1 MTQAIH
7 IPCPK
12 VGVNGP
18 GRKAVVSI
26 LGNVY
31 SVDSFEVQMHHG
43 QYFADG
49 YPATPLFHSK
59 RYYENGSS
67 AFGRGCYLMTFVTDG
82 QFRAHE
88 DDTTTSVVALHEDG
102 ARLFHIQVT
111 YDKELP
117 DVISNLPSYKG
128 AWSKVGIVHFPDL
141 SADKVKEKAGLLLKE
156 LLDTYLRNEDDSFH
170 KTALGKTLEIG
181 ETQHSDSNFVTKHI
195 TPLRNWLQQDNKV
208 KVKRERHIVL
218 PAAIKA
224 ETIKTTQSIELEQD
238 NDILEVYDKKT
249 PTSGPSATMSPQDFK
264 ALRQTDT
271 LETKPDDEE
280 RTRELISKHNKKV
293 TPTSGPSATMSP
305 QDFKA
310 LRQTDTLETKPD
322 DEERTRELI
331 SKHNKKVLFN
341 KNSSKG
347 NHCLYRAVALVFGM
361 KKQKHIDNLLKA
373 VEQYLLHH
381 SSHFAYHEGI
391 PKDVYEAHVRG
402 FRQHGYG
409 DGDVLIALQAIF
421 RANIMLYQRGK
432 YVSPHSSDNRTLD
445 NTIDLMYA
453 NNHYEAVESIEGMSK
468 RSTDL
473 RNKEAKV
480 RSLCTL

>member
-181 ETQHSDSNFVTKHI
+181 ETQHSTSTFVTHHI

-238 NDILEVYDKKT
+238 NDILEVYDKK
-249 PTSGPSATMSPQDFK
+249 
-264 ALRQTDT
+264 
-271 LETKPDDEE
+271 
-280 RTRELISKHNKKV
+280 

-391 PKDVYEAHVRG
+391 PKDVYEAHVKD
-402 FRQHGYG
+402 FRKKGYG

-421 RANIMLYQRGK
+421 RVSIMLYQRGK
-432 YVSPHSSDNRTLD
+432 YVSPHSYDALEK
-445 NTIDLMYA
+445 TIDLMYA